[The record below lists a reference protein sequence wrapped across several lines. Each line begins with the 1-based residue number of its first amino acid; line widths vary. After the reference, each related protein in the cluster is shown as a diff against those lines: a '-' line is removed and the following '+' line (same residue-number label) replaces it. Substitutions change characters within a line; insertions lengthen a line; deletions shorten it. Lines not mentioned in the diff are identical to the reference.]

1 MRRHLILRLEAPL
14 MAFGGTMI
22 DAIGPTRELPILSMI
37 TGLIGNAL
45 GWHRGDRDKHQELQD
60 RLIIGARLDRAGTEL
75 FDFQTALL
83 FEDEKN
89 WTTRGKPE
97 GREKSPSYSWG
108 RSGRKELNHI
118 RKRFYRADAFV
129 TVALRLEPAAASPDL
144 DAIAAAL
151 ITPARP
157 LFIGRKPCLPARPVH
172 AGETVD
178 APTVFDALLATT
190 IVAGFPQP
198 RWRKEELPDPVRIV
212 VPPAEWPPTGNDRTE
227 TVSNVRD
234 WVAGV
239 HAGENRLVLL
249 SRPRTDFPPWP
260 PGALP

>member
-1 MRRHLILRLEAPL
+1 MQRSDDFPGVEPA
-14 MAFGGTMI
+14 
-22 DAIGPTRELPILSMI
+22 
-37 TGLIGNAL
+37 GL
-45 GWHRGDRDKHQELQD
+45 
-60 RLIIGARLDRAGTEL
+60 GARLDRTGTEL
-75 FDFQTALL
+75 LDFQTALL

-89 WTTRGKPE
+89 WTTRGNPE

-108 RSGRKELNHI
+108 KSGRKELNHI

-129 TVALRLEPAAASPDL
+129 TVALRLGPADQTPDI
-144 DAIAAAL
+144 DAIATAL

-157 LFIGRKPCLPARPVH
+157 LFIGRKPCLPARPVYT
-172 AGETVD
+172 GETVD
-178 APTVFDALLATT
+178 AATVLEALLATT
-190 IVAGFPQP
+190 IVAGRQKPS
-198 RWRKEELPDPVRIV
+198 WRKGDPSDPVRMV
-212 VPPAEWPPTGNDRTE
+212 VPPHERQPTGNDRTE
-227 TVSNVRD
+227 TISNVRD